1 MKVKLVILLLY
12 LIKSLLVTIVYSQEC
27 YDILKSLSSQDRCLS
42 SRSLLR
48 DSILKISNSSSI
60 FINLM
65 RNQTCNGSDISASG
79 TVGWVSEIFEG
90 IEAKYSLG
98 EFKTYIGS
106 DIQNLFNQFK
116 SNSSRLVYEMKIK
129 STIENHS
136 WVIEQLKNASGWRIY
151 QSYDKVYSLKP
162 WLSENITGMY
172 YSGGNA
178 SNYEIFTAQPNLKS
192 ETDTLFRLV
201 TNGDLFLKSNPNIST
216 PYEIMR
222 PYFMFINDF
231 YSTNSSKPLEYFKTS
246 RNLYGKGQ
254 VLSSDQF
261 NQYLS
266 MLSELTRF
274 YYDNFNYDN
283 QLIYINNTL
292 SFIFSQNF
300 NPKNMTQEIWNYH
313 INLFG
318 LPDMLVF
325 PNITSNYI
333 ASYLRPQVFNS
344 STYTFQIRVSVLPD
358 NLNCMSNNVFMN
370 YLTTDAWKINLNHT
384 LIMGILFLFLII

>member
-12 LIKSLLVTIVYSQEC
+12 LIKSFLVTIVYSQEC
-27 YDILKSLSSQDRCLS
+27 YDIIKSLSSQDRCLS

-151 QSYDKVYSLKP
+151 QSYDKVYWGLGIGDWGLGPIPNPQSP
-162 WLSENITGMY
+162 IPNPQSPIPNPP
-172 YSGGNA
+172 
-178 SNYEIFTAQPNLKS
+178 IFIIFN
-192 ETDTLFRLV
+192 
-201 TNGDLFLKSNPNIST
+201 
-216 PYEIMR
+216 
-222 PYFMFINDF
+222 F
-231 YSTNSSKPLEYFKTS
+231 Y
-246 RNLYGKGQ
+246 
-254 VLSSDQF
+254 
-261 NQYLS
+261 
-266 MLSELTRF
+266 
-274 YYDNFNYDN
+274 
-283 QLIYINNTL
+283 
-292 SFIFSQNF
+292 
-300 NPKNMTQEIWNYH
+300 
-313 INLFG
+313 
-318 LPDMLVF
+318 
-325 PNITSNYI
+325 
-333 ASYLRPQVFNS
+333 
-344 STYTFQIRVSVLPD
+344 
-358 NLNCMSNNVFMN
+358 
-370 YLTTDAWKINLNHT
+370 
-384 LIMGILFLFLII
+384 